1 MKCLGSVEY
10 FPQLLQ
16 HFQEVQEYIPQ
27 LMSQELWSIFHN
39 FFKKIRFIFGTRMNS
54 PGICD

>member
-1 MKCLGSVEY
+1 MYQIIGKQMKYLGIVEY

-27 LMSQELWSIFHN
+27 LISQELWSIFHN
-39 FFKKIRFIFGTRMNS
+39 FFQKNNIYF
-54 PGICD
+54 